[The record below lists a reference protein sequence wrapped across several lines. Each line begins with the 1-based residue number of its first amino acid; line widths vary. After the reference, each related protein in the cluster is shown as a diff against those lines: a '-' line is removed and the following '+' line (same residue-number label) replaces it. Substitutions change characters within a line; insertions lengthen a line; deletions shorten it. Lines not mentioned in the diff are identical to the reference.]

1 MTGTHTQNPIFSRIT
16 LALMEDTGFVID
28 STQFNYLIAII
39 QLVQG
44 QLFLGA
50 TIRVGKKFGL

>member
-50 TIRVGKKFGL
+50 TIRVWKKFGL